1 MGRLLSNIHTN
12 ILFSVTSYHPI
23 APNVSRMVGSVQ
35 DTRPFGRR
43 SPDETMVKD
52 ITNVRSTRIPLKSPK
67 L

>member
-1 MGRLLSNIHTN
+1 MGQLLSNIHTD
-12 ILFSVTSYHPI
+12 ILFSVTNYRPI
-23 APNVSRMVGSVQ
+23 ARNVSRMVGSVP
-35 DTRPFGRR
+35 DTRKFGRR